1 MSPSMPSLP
10 ALNWRV
16 LVSLALLAIAAI
28 SGWSLWSKRSSP
40 NEDVLAAG
48 GRPDYVLHDF
58 ELVALDDQG
67 RESFTLRAPQL
78 VRDPG
83 TRAMEIATPLF
94 LVPPRSGSSS
104 SDAWTVRSATGWVS
118 AEGDELRLRGA
129 VQAKSDGRSAPP
141 VTITTDQLNVFPE
154 KDLVTSPVAVAV
166 NRPGS
171 ILRGIGLDVNLAS
184 KQYTLRSE
192 VRSRYAP

>member
-1 MSPSMPSLP
+1 MSARAMNLP
-10 ALNWRV
+10 AMNWRV

-28 SGWSLWSKRSSP
+28 SGWSLWTKRGIP
-40 NEDVLAAG
+40 TDDALVAG

-67 RESFTLRAPQL
+67 RESFTLRAPEL

-83 TRAMEIATPLF
+83 TKAMEIATPLF
-94 LVPPRSGSSS
+94 LIPPRDG
-104 SDAWTVRSATGWVS
+104 SDAGDAWQVRSATGWVS

-129 VQAKSDGRSAPP
+129 VKAESEGRADPP
-141 VTITTDQLNVFPE
+141 VTITTEQLNVFPE
-154 KDLVTSPVAVAV
+154 TDLVTSPVAVAV

-171 ILRGIGLDVNLAS
+171 ILRGIGLEVNLAS
-184 KQYTLRSE
+184 KQYTLRSK